1 MAQEVRRVGARR
13 TASLVLV
20 VLGTVILFV
29 GGIAL
34 YAREEVF
41 DADAF
46 AKHASESLR
55 DDRVDNAVA
64 NPIVDQVIKVGPD
77 ELINARPLLTAATRG
92 VLASQ
97 EFRDAFRDAAARVH
111 RQLFSRERDEL
122 ILNIADAGAIVIDG
136 VKSISPQTAKKI
148 PKDLQPGLIEI
159 TRSDFAITTVRTA
172 EKVRFLGL
180 FLPFLGIALLAGS
193 VAVAP
198 DRRRGVVAAS
208 AAVAIACAVGFIAL
222 VIGRSV
228 LLSHFDGDV
237 TREAIGAVFD
247 NFLGGLRGWFIGVGV
262 GAIVLAAAAS
272 TVGEVEP
279 TAPVRRVWER
289 VIRTP
294 ESTAWRAIR
303 AVVLLL
309 ASVFV
314 VVSPDL
320 ALNVVAV
327 VLGAYGLF
335 FAMSEILFLIAP
347 PPPEAERVPL
357 QKRVRPRAAII
368 AGGALVALLV
378 LVIVL
383 LVGGD
388 REVKRPG
395 GPVEACNGYPELCDR
410 ELNEVAF
417 PGAHNAMSAANAD
430 FITPNQET
438 KIQDQLDAGIRVLL
452 VDAYY
457 GIKRSSGP
465 VLTDLKREQDRTKVN
480 EALREQFGKDAAK
493 RVQDIQQR
501 VADSGE
507 EGERSTYF
515 CHIVCELG
523 SIDLTET
530 LGDVRKFLDTHP
542 DEFLIMVIEDYIDPE
557 DVEKAFRDS
566 GLVRYAYVHNRN
578 TLFPTLREL
587 IESDKRILVMAENDN
602 GGGSIPWYHDGFELM
617 QETPYTFKSADELRA
632 AASCKPNRGTAN
644 SPLFQLNHWVEKLPR
659 SPKLGA
665 EVNAYDFL
673 IERARECRRRRGL
686 LPNLVA
692 VDFYDEGD
700 IFEATRKLN
709 RLGRDTEPQV
719 RETG

>member
-34 YAREEVF
+34 YAREEIF
-41 DADAF
+41 DPDAF
-46 AKHASESLR
+46 AQHASESLR

-64 NPIVDQVIKVGPD
+64 NPIVDKVIEFGPD
-77 ELINARPLLTAATRG
+77 QLINARPLLAAGTRG

-97 EFRDAFRDAAARVH
+97 QFRDAFRDAAARVH
-111 RQLFSRERDEL
+111 RQLFSRERDKL

-148 PKDLQPGLIEI
+148 PKDLEPGLIKL
-159 TRSDFAITTVRTA
+159 TKSDFAITTVRTA

-180 FLPFLGIALLAGS
+180 FLPFLGIALLAGA
-193 VAVAP
+193 VVVAP
-198 DRRRGVVAAS
+198 DRRRGVVAVS

-247 NFLGGLRGWFIGVGV
+247 NFLGGLRGWFIVVGV

-279 TAPVRRVWER
+279 TAPVRRMWER

-327 VLGAYGLF
+327 VLGAYALF

-410 ELNEVAF
+410 QLNEVAF

-465 VLTDLKREQDRTKVN
+465 VLTDLKREQDRTKAN
-480 EALREQFGKDAAK
+480 EAISEQFGKEAVK
-493 RVQDIQQR
+493 RVQSIQER
-501 VADSGE
+501 VADTGG
-507 EGERSTYF
+507 EGEQGTYF

-523 SIDLTET
+523 AMTYYRDADRRAGVPRHPPGRVPDH
-530 LGDVRKFLDTHP
+530 GDR
-542 DEFLIMVIEDYIDPE
+542 
-557 DVEKAFRDS
+557 
-566 GLVRYAYVHNRN
+566 GLHR
-578 TLFPTLREL
+578 P
-587 IESDKRILVMAENDN
+587 
-602 GGGSIPWYHDGFELM
+602 
-617 QETPYTFKSADELRA
+617 
-632 AASCKPNRGTAN
+632 RG
-644 SPLFQLNHWVEKLPR
+644 
-659 SPKLGA
+659 
-665 EVNAYDFL
+665 
-673 IERARECRRRRGL
+673 RRGGVQGQRPGPL
-686 LPNLVA
+686 RVRPRA
-692 VDFYDEGD
+692 Q
-700 IFEATRKLN
+700 TR
-709 RLGRDTEPQV
+709 RSR
-719 RETG
+719 RCRS

>member
-1 MAQEVRRVGARR
+1 M
-13 TASLVLV
+13 
-20 VLGTVILFV
+20 
-29 GGIAL
+29 
-34 YAREEVF
+34 
-41 DADAF
+41 
-46 AKHASESLR
+46 
-55 DDRVDNAVA
+55 A

-97 EFRDAFRDAAARVH
+97 QFRDAFRDAAARVH
-111 RQLFSRERDEL
+111 RQLFSRERDQL

-193 VAVAP
+193 VVVAP
-198 DRRRGVVAAS
+198 DRRRGVVAVS

-262 GAIVLAAAAS
+262 GAIALAAAAS

-279 TAPVRRVWER
+279 TAPVRRMWER

-320 ALNVVAV
+320 ALNVVVV

-457 GIKRSSGP
+457 GIKRSGGP
-465 VLTDLKREQDRTKVN
+465 VLTDLKREQDRTRLTRHFASN
-480 EALREQFGKDAAK
+480 SART
-493 RVQDIQQR
+493 RR
-501 VADSGE
+501 SGS
-507 EGERSTYF
+507 RTS
-515 CHIVCELG
+515 
-523 SIDLTET
+523 S
-530 LGDVRKFLDTHP
+530 
-542 DEFLIMVIEDYIDPE
+542 
-557 DVEKAFRDS
+557 S
-566 GLVRYAYVHNRN
+566 GL
-578 TLFPTLREL
+578 PT
-587 IESDKRILVMAENDN
+587 
-602 GGGSIPWYHDGFELM
+602 
-617 QETPYTFKSADELRA
+617 A
-632 AASCKPNRGTAN
+632 A
-644 SPLFQLNHWVEKLPR
+644 
-659 SPKLGA
+659 
-665 EVNAYDFL
+665 
-673 IERARECRRRRGL
+673 RRGSGAL
-686 LPNLVA
+686 TS
-692 VDFYDEGD
+692 
-700 IFEATRKLN
+700 ATSSVSWA
-709 RLGRDTEPQV
+709 RLT
-719 RETG
+719 

>member
-1 MAQEVRRVGARR
+1 
-13 TASLVLV
+13 
-20 VLGTVILFV
+20 
-29 GGIAL
+29 
-34 YAREEVF
+34 
-41 DADAF
+41 
-46 AKHASESLR
+46 
-55 DDRVDNAVA
+55 
-64 NPIVDQVIKVGPD
+64 
-77 ELINARPLLTAATRG
+77 
-92 VLASQ
+92 
-97 EFRDAFRDAAARVH
+97 
-111 RQLFSRERDEL
+111 
-122 ILNIADAGAIVIDG
+122 
-136 VKSISPQTAKKI
+136 
-148 PKDLQPGLIEI
+148 
-159 TRSDFAITTVRTA
+159 
-172 EKVRFLGL
+172 
-180 FLPFLGIALLAGS
+180 
-193 VAVAP
+193 
-198 DRRRGVVAAS
+198 
-208 AAVAIACAVGFIAL
+208 
-222 VIGRSV
+222 
-228 LLSHFDGDV
+228 
-237 TREAIGAVFD
+237 
-247 NFLGGLRGWFIGVGV
+247 
-262 GAIVLAAAAS
+262 
-272 TVGEVEP
+272 
-279 TAPVRRVWER
+279 
-289 VIRTP
+289 
-294 ESTAWRAIR
+294 
-303 AVVLLL
+303 
-309 ASVFV
+309 
-314 VVSPDL
+314 
-320 ALNVVAV
+320 
-327 VLGAYGLF
+327 
-335 FAMSEILFLIAP
+335 
-347 PPPEAERVPL
+347 
-357 QKRVRPRAAII
+357 
-368 AGGALVALLV
+368 

-457 GIKRSSGP
+457 GIKRSTGP

-530 LGDVRKFLDTHP
+530 LGDVQKFLDTHP

-566 GLVRYAYVHNRN
+566 GLVRYAYVHDRN
-578 TLFPTLREL
+578 TPFPTLREL
-587 IESDKRILVMAENDN
+587 IESDKRILVMAEKDN

-632 AASCKPNRGTAN
+632 AASCKPNRGTAD
-644 SPLFQLNHWVEKLPR
+644 SPLFQFNHWVEKLPR
-659 SPKLGA
+659 APDLGA

-700 IFEATRKLN
+700 IFEASRMLN
-709 RLGRDTEPQV
+709 RLGRDAEPQV

>member
-20 VLGTVILFV
+20 VLGTVLLFV

-77 ELINARPLLTAATRG
+77 QLINARPLLTAATRG

-97 EFRDAFRDAAARVH
+97 QFRDAFRDAAARVH

-148 PKDLQPGLIEI
+148 PKDLEPGLIEI

-193 VAVAP
+193 VVVAP
-198 DRRRGVVAAS
+198 DRRRGVVAVS

-247 NFLGGLRGWFIGVGV
+247 NFLGGLGDWFLGVGV
-262 GAIVLAAAAS
+262 AAIVLAAAAS

-279 TAPVRRVWER
+279 TAPVRRMWER

-320 ALNVVAV
+320 ALNVVVV

-457 GIKRSSGP
+457 GIKHSTLTRMSS
-465 VLTDLKREQDRTKVN
+465 
-480 EALREQFGKDAAK
+480 
-493 RVQDIQQR
+493 
-501 VADSGE
+501 
-507 EGERSTYF
+507 
-515 CHIVCELG
+515 
-523 SIDLTET
+523 
-530 LGDVRKFLDTHP
+530 
-542 DEFLIMVIEDYIDPE
+542 
-557 DVEKAFRDS
+557 
-566 GLVRYAYVHNRN
+566 
-578 TLFPTLREL
+578 
-587 IESDKRILVMAENDN
+587 
-602 GGGSIPWYHDGFELM
+602 
-617 QETPYTFKSADELRA
+617 
-632 AASCKPNRGTAN
+632 
-644 SPLFQLNHWVEKLPR
+644 
-659 SPKLGA
+659 
-665 EVNAYDFL
+665 
-673 IERARECRRRRGL
+673 
-686 LPNLVA
+686 
-692 VDFYDEGD
+692 
-700 IFEATRKLN
+700 
-709 RLGRDTEPQV
+709 
-719 RETG
+719 

>member
-1 MAQEVRRVGARR
+1 MAQEARRVGARR

-20 VLGTVILFV
+20 VLGTVLLFV

-34 YAREEVF
+34 YAREEIF
-41 DADAF
+41 DPDAF
-46 AKHASESLR
+46 AQHASESLR

-64 NPIVDQVIKVGPD
+64 NPIVDKVIKAGPD
-77 ELINARPLLTAATRG
+77 QLINARPLLTAGARG
-92 VLASQ
+92 VLRS
-97 EFRDAFRDAAARVH
+97 EPFRDAFRDAAARVH
-111 RQLFSRERDEL
+111 RQLFSRDRDQL
-122 ILNIADAGAIVIDG
+122 ILNIADAGAIVIDA

-148 PKDLQPGLIEI
+148 PKDLEPGLIKL
-159 TRSDFAITTVRTA
+159 TKSDFAITTVRTA

-208 AAVAIACAVGFIAL
+208 AAVAIACAVGFVAL

-237 TREAIGAVFD
+237 TRDAIGAVFD
-247 NFLGGLRGWFIGVGV
+247 NFLGGLGDWFLGVGV
-262 GAIVLAAAAS
+262 GAIILAAAAS
-272 TVGEVEP
+272 TVGEVEA

-294 ESTAWRAIR
+294 ESTAWRTIR
-303 AVVLLL
+303 AVALLIV
-309 ASVFV
+309 SVFV

-335 FAMSEILFLIAP
+335 FAVSEILFMIAP

-357 QKRVRPRAAII
+357 HKRIRVRAALIT
-368 AGGALVALLV
+368 GGALVAALV
-378 LVIVL
+378 LAIVL
-383 LVGGD
+383 LTRGGGPA
-388 REVKRPG
+388 ERPG

-410 ELNEVAF
+410 QLNEVAF

-465 VLTDLKREQDRTKVN
+465 VLTDLQREQARTKAN
-480 EALREQFGKDAAK
+480 EALREQFGKDATK

-507 EGERSTYF
+507 EGERGTYF

-566 GLVRYAYVHNRN
+566 GLVRYAYVHERN
-578 TLFPTLREL
+578 KPFPTLREL
-587 IESDKRILVMAENDN
+587 IQQDKRILVMAENDN

-644 SPLFQLNHWVEKLPR
+644 SPLFQFNHWVEKLPR

-709 RLGRDTEPQV
+709 RLDRDAEPQV